1 MEVIFELKKSTG
13 KGKIP
18 FIFSNPMNHSSE
30 KPWAGIGVEVN
41 SSLSSREM
49 LYKAKLDWE
58 VSKIPSQRP
67 KSHSNQETFRFYK
80 AYFQSGNAEIDTVGS
95 LDGARI
101 LWALARLN
109 EDFTLPGEDELQSY
123 ILLASRHEDR
133 EKIEIQFMVLR
144 SACNSMLK
152 ISSKARPTVKNSF
165 RRVFKSTLPFLSE
178 SAQKFDEEMDQ
189 KAKATIQMGREAI
202 SDFAE
207 KAQSLANKKVDEK
220 IARNYMGEVFK
231 PDLLKDEGKAA
242 EDQAR
247 KTEQDALEAFENAP
261 GQNLE
266 SAQMSAWGLLTA
278 AAYTADRLGKT
289 PDSRLRQSW
298 FGPNAK
304 IKKRALELALNL
316 LD

>member
-1 MEVIFELKKSTG
+1 MNG
-13 KGKIP
+13 
-18 FIFSNPMNHSSE
+18 SNK
-30 KPWAGIGVEVN
+30 KPWDGIGVEVN
-41 SSLSSREM
+41 GSLSSREM

-80 AYFQSGNAEIDTVGS
+80 AYFDSGNAEIDTVGS

-101 LWALARLN
+101 IWALARLN
-109 EDFTLPGEDELQSY
+109 EKITLPGDDELQGY

-133 EKIEIQFMVLR
+133 EKIEIQFLTVR

-178 SAQKFDEEMDQ
+178 SAQRFDEEMTQ
-189 KAKATIQMGREAI
+189 KANTTIEMGRTAI
-202 SDFAE
+202 SNFA
-207 KAQSLANKKVDEK
+207 KTAQDLVDKNVNEK
-220 IARNYMGEVFK
+220 IAEKYMTEVFK
-231 PDLLKDEGKAA
+231 PDPLKNEGKAA
-242 EDQAR
+242 EEQA
-247 KTEQDALEAFENAP
+247 KNNAKSALDAFGSAP
-261 GQNLE
+261 GQNLK
-266 SAQMSAWGLLTA
+266 STQMTAWGLLTA
-278 AAYTADRLGKT
+278 VTYTADRLGKT

-304 IKKRALELALNL
+304 IKKRALELALK

>member
-1 MEVIFELKKSTG
+1 MNG
-13 KGKIP
+13 
-18 FIFSNPMNHSSE
+18 SNK
-30 KPWAGIGVEVN
+30 KPWDGIGVEVN
-41 SSLSSREM
+41 GSLSSREM

-80 AYFQSGNAEIDTVGS
+80 AYFDSGNAEIDTVGS

-101 LWALARLN
+101 IWALARLN
-109 EDFTLPGEDELQSY
+109 EKITLPGDDELQGY

-133 EKIEIQFMVLR
+133 EKIEIQFLTVR

-178 SAQKFDEEMDQ
+178 SAQRFDEEMTQ
-189 KAKATIQMGREAI
+189 KANTTIEMGRTAI
-202 SDFAE
+202 SNFA
-207 KAQSLANKKVDEK
+207 KTAQDLVDKNVNEK
-220 IARNYMGEVFK
+220 IAEKYMTEVFK
-231 PDLLKDEGKAA
+231 PDSLKNEGKAV
-242 EDQAR
+242 EEQA
-247 KTEQDALEAFENAP
+247 KNNAKSALDAFGSAP
-261 GQNLE
+261 GQNLK
-266 SAQMSAWGLLTA
+266 STQMTVWGLLTA
-278 AAYTADRLGKT
+278 VTYIADRLGKT

-304 IKKRALELALNL
+304 IKKRALELALK

>member
-1 MEVIFELKKSTG
+1 MSNLVIGIVSMNG
-13 KGKIP
+13 
-18 FIFSNPMNHSSE
+18 SNE
-30 KPWAGIGVEVN
+30 KPWDGIGVEVN

-80 AYFQSGNAEIDTVGS
+80 AYFDSGNAEIDTVGS

-101 LWALARLN
+101 IWALARLN
-109 EDFTLPGEDELQSY
+109 ENFTLPGDDELKGY

-133 EKIEIQFMVLR
+133 EKIEVQFFILR

-178 SAQKFDEEMDQ
+178 SAQRFDEEMTE
-189 KAKATIQMGREAI
+189 KANTTIEMGRTAI
-202 SDFAE
+202 SNFAKTAE
-207 KAQSLANKKVDEK
+207 NLVDKNVNEK
-220 IARNYMGEVFK
+220 IAEKYMTEVFK
-231 PDLLKDEGKAA
+231 PDPLKNEGKAA
-242 EDQAR
+242 EEQA
-247 KTEQDALEAFENAP
+247 KKNAKSALDAFGSAP
-261 GQNLE
+261 GQNLK
-266 SAQMSAWGLLTA
+266 STQMTAWGLLTA
-278 AAYTADRLGKT
+278 VTYTADRLGKT
-289 PDSRLRQSW
+289 ADSRLRQSW

-304 IKKRALELALNL
+304 IKKRALELALK

>member
-1 MEVIFELKKSTG
+1 MNG
-13 KGKIP
+13 
-18 FIFSNPMNHSSE
+18 SNK
-30 KPWAGIGVEVN
+30 KPWDGIGVEVN
-41 SSLSSREM
+41 GSLSSREM

-80 AYFQSGNAEIDTVGS
+80 AYFDSGNAEIDTVGS

-101 LWALARLN
+101 IWALARLN
-109 EDFTLPGEDELQSY
+109 EKITLPGDDELQGY

-133 EKIEIQFMVLR
+133 EKIEIQFLTVR

-178 SAQKFDEEMDQ
+178 SAQRFDEEMTE
-189 KAKATIQMGREAI
+189 KANTTIEMGRTAI
-202 SDFAE
+202 SNFA
-207 KAQSLANKKVDEK
+207 KTAQNLVDKNVNEK
-220 IARNYMGEVFK
+220 IAEKYLTEVFK
-231 PDLLKDEGKAA
+231 PDPLKNEGKAA
-242 EDQAR
+242 EEQA
-247 KTEQDALEAFENAP
+247 KKNAKSALDAFGSAP
-261 GQNLE
+261 GQNLK
-266 SAQMSAWGLLTA
+266 STQMTAWGLLTA
-278 AAYTADRLGKT
+278 VTYTADRLGKT

-304 IKKRALELALNL
+304 IKKRALELALK

>member
-1 MEVIFELKKSTG
+1 MNG
-13 KGKIP
+13 
-18 FIFSNPMNHSSE
+18 SNK
-30 KPWAGIGVEVN
+30 KPWDGIGVEVN
-41 SSLSSREM
+41 GSLSSREM

-80 AYFQSGNAEIDTVGS
+80 AYFDSGNAEIDTVGS

-101 LWALARLN
+101 IWALARLN
-109 EDFTLPGEDELQSY
+109 EKITLPGDDELQGY

-133 EKIEIQFMVLR
+133 EKIEIQFLTVR

-178 SAQKFDEEMDQ
+178 SAQRFDEEMTQ
-189 KAKATIQMGREAI
+189 KANTTIEMGRTAI
-202 SDFAE
+202 SNFA
-207 KAQSLANKKVDEK
+207 KTAQDLVDKNVNEK
-220 IARNYMGEVFK
+220 IAEKYMTEVFK
-231 PDLLKDEGKAA
+231 PDPLKNEGKEA
-242 EDQAR
+242 EEQA
-247 KTEQDALEAFENAP
+247 KKNAKSALDAFGSAP
-261 GQNLE
+261 GQNLK
-266 SAQMSAWGLLTA
+266 STQMTAWGLLTA
-278 AAYTADRLGKT
+278 VTYTADRLGKT

-304 IKKRALELALNL
+304 IKKRALELALKL
-316 LD
+316 A

>member
-1 MEVIFELKKSTG
+1 MNG
-13 KGKIP
+13 
-18 FIFSNPMNHSSE
+18 SNK
-30 KPWAGIGVEVN
+30 KPWDGIGVEVN
-41 SSLSSREM
+41 GSLSSREM

-80 AYFQSGNAEIDTVGS
+80 AYFDSGNAEIDTVGS

-101 LWALARLN
+101 IWALARLN
-109 EDFTLPGEDELQSY
+109 EKITLPGDDELQGY

-133 EKIEIQFMVLR
+133 EKIEIQFLTVR

-178 SAQKFDEEMDQ
+178 SAQRFDEEMTE
-189 KAKATIQMGREAI
+189 KANTTIEMGRTAI
-202 SDFAE
+202 SNFAKTAE
-207 KAQSLANKKVDEK
+207 NLVDKNVNEK
-220 IARNYMGEVFK
+220 IAEKYMTEVFK
-231 PDLLKDEGKAA
+231 PDPLKNEGKEA
-242 EDQAR
+242 EDQA
-247 KTEQDALEAFENAP
+247 KKNTKSALDAFGSAP
-261 GQNLE
+261 GQNLK
-266 SAQMSAWGLLTA
+266 STQMTAWGLLTA
-278 AAYTADRLGKT
+278 VTYTADRLGKT

-304 IKKRALELALNL
+304 IKKRALELALK
-316 LD
+316 LDL

>member
-1 MEVIFELKKSTG
+1 MNG
-13 KGKIP
+13 
-18 FIFSNPMNHSSE
+18 SNK
-30 KPWAGIGVEVN
+30 KPWDGIGVEVN
-41 SSLSSREM
+41 GSLSSREM

-80 AYFQSGNAEIDTVGS
+80 AYFDSGNAEIDTVGS

-101 LWALARLN
+101 IWALARLN
-109 EDFTLPGEDELQSY
+109 EKITLPGDDELQGY

-133 EKIEIQFMVLR
+133 EKIEIQFLTVR

-178 SAQKFDEEMDQ
+178 SAQRFDEEMTE
-189 KAKATIQMGREAI
+189 KANTTIEMGRTAI
-202 SDFAE
+202 SNFAKTAE
-207 KAQSLANKKVDEK
+207 NLVDKNVNEK
-220 IARNYMGEVFK
+220 IAEKYMTEVFK
-231 PDLLKDEGKAA
+231 PDPLKNEGKAA
-242 EDQAR
+242 EEQA
-247 KTEQDALEAFENAP
+247 KKNAKSALDAFGSAP
-261 GQNLE
+261 GQNLK
-266 SAQMSAWGLLTA
+266 STQMTAWGLLTA
-278 AAYTADRLGKT
+278 VTYTADRLGKT

-304 IKKRALELALNL
+304 IKKRALELALK

>member
-1 MEVIFELKKSTG
+1 MNG
-13 KGKIP
+13 
-18 FIFSNPMNHSSE
+18 SNK
-30 KPWAGIGVEVN
+30 KPWDGIGVEVN
-41 SSLSSREM
+41 GSLSSREM

-80 AYFQSGNAEIDTVGS
+80 AYFDSGNAEIDTVGS

-101 LWALARLN
+101 IWALARLN
-109 EDFTLPGEDELQSY
+109 EKITLPGDDELQGY

-133 EKIEIQFMVLR
+133 EKIEIQFLTVR

-178 SAQKFDEEMDQ
+178 SAQRFDEEMTE
-189 KAKATIQMGREAI
+189 KANTTIEMGRTAI
-202 SDFAE
+202 SNFA
-207 KAQSLANKKVDEK
+207 KTAQNLVDKNVNEK
-220 IARNYMGEVFK
+220 IAEKYMTEVFK
-231 PDLLKDEGKAA
+231 PDPLKNEGKAA
-242 EDQAR
+242 EEQA
-247 KTEQDALEAFENAP
+247 KKNAKSALDAFGSAP
-261 GQNLE
+261 GQNLK
-266 SAQMSAWGLLTA
+266 STQMTAWGLLTA
-278 AAYTADRLGKT
+278 VTYTADRLGKT

-304 IKKRALELALNL
+304 IKKRALELALK

>member
-1 MEVIFELKKSTG
+1 MNG
-13 KGKIP
+13 
-18 FIFSNPMNHSSE
+18 SNK
-30 KPWAGIGVEVN
+30 KPWDGIGVEVN
-41 SSLSSREM
+41 GSLSSREM

-80 AYFQSGNAEIDTVGS
+80 AYFDSGNAEIDTVGS

-101 LWALARLN
+101 IWALARLN
-109 EDFTLPGEDELQSY
+109 EKITLPGDDELQGY

-133 EKIEIQFMVLR
+133 EKIEIQFLTVR

-178 SAQKFDEEMDQ
+178 SAQRFDEEMTQ
-189 KAKATIQMGREAI
+189 KANTTIEMGRTAI
-202 SDFAE
+202 SNFA
-207 KAQSLANKKVDEK
+207 KTAQNLVDKNVNEK
-220 IARNYMGEVFK
+220 IAEKYMTEVFK
-231 PDLLKDEGKAA
+231 PDPLKNEGKAA
-242 EDQAR
+242 EEQA
-247 KTEQDALEAFENAP
+247 KKNAKSALDAFGSAP
-261 GQNLE
+261 GQNLK
-266 SAQMSAWGLLTA
+266 STQMTAWGLLTA
-278 AAYTADRLGKT
+278 VTYTADRLGKT

-304 IKKRALELALNL
+304 IKKRALELALK

>member
-1 MEVIFELKKSTG
+1 MSG
-13 KGKIP
+13 
-18 FIFSNPMNHSSE
+18 SNK
-30 KPWAGIGVEVN
+30 KPWDGIGVEVN
-41 SSLSSREM
+41 GTLSSREM

-80 AYFQSGNAEIDTVGS
+80 AYFDSGNAEIDTVGS

-101 LWALARLN
+101 IWALARLN
-109 EDFTLPGEDELQSY
+109 EKITLPGDDELQGY

-133 EKIEIQFMVLR
+133 EKIEIQFLTVR

-178 SAQKFDEEMDQ
+178 SAQRFDEEMTE
-189 KAKATIQMGREAI
+189 KANTTIEMGRTAI
-202 SDFAE
+202 SNFA
-207 KAQSLANKKVDEK
+207 KTAQNLVDKNVNEK
-220 IARNYMGEVFK
+220 IAEKYLTEVFK
-231 PDLLKDEGKAA
+231 PDPLKNEGKAA
-242 EDQAR
+242 EEQA
-247 KTEQDALEAFENAP
+247 KKNAKSALDAFGSAP
-261 GQNLE
+261 GQNLK
-266 SAQMSAWGLLTA
+266 STQMTAWGLLTA
-278 AAYTADRLGKT
+278 VTYTADRLGKT

-304 IKKRALELALNL
+304 IKKRALELALK

>member
-1 MEVIFELKKSTG
+1 MNG
-13 KGKIP
+13 
-18 FIFSNPMNHSSE
+18 SNK
-30 KPWAGIGVEVN
+30 KPWDGIGVEVN
-41 SSLSSREM
+41 GSLSSREM

-80 AYFQSGNAEIDTVGS
+80 AYFDSGNAEIDTVGS

-101 LWALARLN
+101 IWALARLN
-109 EDFTLPGEDELQSY
+109 EKITLPGDDELKGY

-133 EKIEIQFMVLR
+133 EKIEIQFLTLR

-178 SAQKFDEEMDQ
+178 SAQRFDEEMTQ
-189 KAKATIQMGREAI
+189 KANTTIEMGRTAI
-202 SDFAE
+202 SNFA
-207 KAQSLANKKVDEK
+207 KTAQNLVDKNVNEK
-220 IARNYMGEVFK
+220 IAEKYMTEVFK
-231 PDLLKDEGKAA
+231 PDPLKNEGKAA
-242 EDQAR
+242 EEQA
-247 KTEQDALEAFENAP
+247 KKNAKSALDAFGSAP
-261 GQNLE
+261 GQNLK
-266 SAQMSAWGLLTA
+266 STQMTAWGLLTA
-278 AAYTADRLGKT
+278 VTYTADRLGKT

-304 IKKRALELALNL
+304 IKKRALELALK

>member
-1 MEVIFELKKSTG
+1 MNG
-13 KGKIP
+13 
-18 FIFSNPMNHSSE
+18 SNK
-30 KPWAGIGVEVN
+30 KPWDGIGVEVN
-41 SSLSSREM
+41 GSLSSREM

-80 AYFQSGNAEIDTVGS
+80 AYFDSGNAEIDTVGS

-101 LWALARLN
+101 IWALARLN
-109 EDFTLPGEDELQSY
+109 EKITLPGDDELKGY

-133 EKIEIQFMVLR
+133 EKIEIQFLTVR

-178 SAQKFDEEMDQ
+178 SAQRFDEEMTQ
-189 KAKATIQMGREAI
+189 KANTTIEMGRTAI
-202 SDFAE
+202 SNFA
-207 KAQSLANKKVDEK
+207 KTAQNLVDKNVNEK
-220 IARNYMGEVFK
+220 IAEKYMTEVFK
-231 PDLLKDEGKAA
+231 PDPLKNEGKAA
-242 EDQAR
+242 EEQA
-247 KTEQDALEAFENAP
+247 KKNVKSALDAFGSAP
-261 GQNLE
+261 GQNLK
-266 SAQMSAWGLLTA
+266 STQMTAWGLLTA
-278 AAYTADRLGKT
+278 VTYTADRLGKT

-304 IKKRALELALNL
+304 IKKRALELALK

>member
-1 MEVIFELKKSTG
+1 MNG
-13 KGKIP
+13 
-18 FIFSNPMNHSSE
+18 SNK
-30 KPWAGIGVEVN
+30 KPWDGIGVEVN
-41 SSLSSREM
+41 GSLSSREM

-80 AYFQSGNAEIDTVGS
+80 AYFDSGNAEIDTVGS

-101 LWALARLN
+101 IWALARLN
-109 EDFTLPGEDELQSY
+109 EKITLPGDDELLGY

-133 EKIEIQFMVLR
+133 EKIEIQFLTVR

-178 SAQKFDEEMDQ
+178 SAQRFDEEMTE
-189 KAKATIQMGREAI
+189 KANTTIEMGRTAI
-202 SDFAE
+202 SNFA
-207 KAQSLANKKVDEK
+207 KTAQNLVDKNVNEK
-220 IARNYMGEVFK
+220 IAEKYLTEVFK
-231 PDLLKDEGKAA
+231 PDPLKNEGKAA
-242 EDQAR
+242 EEQA
-247 KTEQDALEAFENAP
+247 KKNAKSALDAFGSAP
-261 GQNLE
+261 GQNLK
-266 SAQMSAWGLLTA
+266 STQMTAWGLLTA
-278 AAYTADRLGKT
+278 VTYTADRLGKT

-304 IKKRALELALNL
+304 IKKRALELALK

>member
-1 MEVIFELKKSTG
+1 MNG
-13 KGKIP
+13 
-18 FIFSNPMNHSSE
+18 SNK
-30 KPWAGIGVEVN
+30 KPWDGIGVEVN
-41 SSLSSREM
+41 GSLSSREM

-80 AYFQSGNAEIDTVGS
+80 AYFDSGNAEIDTVGS

-101 LWALARLN
+101 IWALARLN
-109 EDFTLPGEDELQSY
+109 EKITLPGDDELQGY

-133 EKIEIQFMVLR
+133 EKIEIQFLTIR

-178 SAQKFDEEMDQ
+178 SAQRFDEEMTE
-189 KAKATIQMGREAI
+189 KANTTIEMGRTAI
-202 SDFAE
+202 SNFA
-207 KAQSLANKKVDEK
+207 KTAQNLVDKTVNEK
-220 IARNYMGEVFK
+220 IAEKYMTEVFK
-231 PDLLKDEGKAA
+231 PDPLKNEGKAA
-242 EDQAR
+242 EEQA
-247 KTEQDALEAFENAP
+247 KKNAKSALDAFGSAP
-261 GQNLE
+261 GQNLK
-266 SAQMSAWGLLTA
+266 STQMTAWGLLTA
-278 AAYTADRLGKT
+278 VTYTADRLGKT

-304 IKKRALELALNL
+304 IKKRALELALK

>member
-1 MEVIFELKKSTG
+1 MNG
-13 KGKIP
+13 
-18 FIFSNPMNHSSE
+18 SNK
-30 KPWAGIGVEVN
+30 KPWDGIGVEVN
-41 SSLSSREM
+41 GSLSSREM

-80 AYFQSGNAEIDTVGS
+80 AYFDSGNAEIDTVGS

-101 LWALARLN
+101 IWALARLN
-109 EDFTLPGEDELQSY
+109 EKITLPGDDELQGY

-133 EKIEIQFMVLR
+133 EKIEIQFLTVR

-178 SAQKFDEEMDQ
+178 SAQRFDEEMTE
-189 KAKATIQMGREAI
+189 KANTTIEMGRTAI
-202 SDFAE
+202 SNFAKTAE
-207 KAQSLANKKVDEK
+207 NLVDKNVNEK
-220 IARNYMGEVFK
+220 IAEKYMTEVFK
-231 PDLLKDEGKAA
+231 PDPLKNEGKSA
-242 EDQAR
+242 EEQA
-247 KTEQDALEAFENAP
+247 KKNAKSALDAFGSAP
-261 GQNLE
+261 GQNLK
-266 SAQMSAWGLLTA
+266 STQMTAWGLLTA
-278 AAYTADRLGKT
+278 VTYTADRLGKT

-304 IKKRALELALNL
+304 IKKRALELALK

>member
-1 MEVIFELKKSTG
+1 MNG
-13 KGKIP
+13 
-18 FIFSNPMNHSSE
+18 SNK
-30 KPWAGIGVEVN
+30 KPWDGIGVEVN
-41 SSLSSREM
+41 GSLSSREM

-80 AYFQSGNAEIDTVGS
+80 AYFDSGNAEIDTVGS

-101 LWALARLN
+101 IWALARLN
-109 EDFTLPGEDELQSY
+109 EKITLPGDDELKGY

-133 EKIEIQFMVLR
+133 EKIEIQFLTVR

-178 SAQKFDEEMDQ
+178 SAQRFDEEMTQ
-189 KAKATIQMGREAI
+189 KANTTIEMGRTAI
-202 SDFAE
+202 SNFAE
-207 KAQSLANKKVDEK
+207 TAQNLVDKNVNEK
-220 IARNYMGEVFK
+220 IAEKYMTEVFK
-231 PDLLKDEGKAA
+231 PDPLKNEGKAA
-242 EDQAR
+242 EEQA
-247 KTEQDALEAFENAP
+247 KKNAKSALDAFGSAP
-261 GQNLE
+261 GQNLK
-266 SAQMSAWGLLTA
+266 STQMTVWGLLTA
-278 AAYTADRLGKT
+278 VTYTADRLGKT

-304 IKKRALELALNL
+304 IKKRALELALK

>member
-1 MEVIFELKKSTG
+1 MNG
-13 KGKIP
+13 
-18 FIFSNPMNHSSE
+18 SNK
-30 KPWAGIGVEVN
+30 KPWDGIGVEVN
-41 SSLSSREM
+41 GNLSSREM

-80 AYFQSGNAEIDTVGS
+80 AYFDSGNAEIDTIGS
-95 LDGARI
+95 LDGSRI
-101 LWALARLN
+101 IWALARLN
-109 EDFTLPGEDELQSY
+109 ENFTLPGDDELKGY

-133 EKIEIQFMVLR
+133 EKIEIQFLTVR

-178 SAQKFDEEMDQ
+178 SAQRFDEEMTQ
-189 KAKATIQMGREAI
+189 KANTTIEMGRTAI
-202 SDFAE
+202 SNFA
-207 KAQSLANKKVDEK
+207 KTAQNLVDKNVNEK
-220 IARNYMGEVFK
+220 IAEKYMTEVFK
-231 PDLLKDEGKAA
+231 PDPLKNEGKAA
-242 EDQAR
+242 EEQAKKNAR
-247 KTEQDALEAFENAP
+247 SALDAFGSAP
-261 GQNLE
+261 GQNLK
-266 SAQMSAWGLLTA
+266 STQMTAWGLLTA
-278 AAYTADRLGKT
+278 VTYTADRLGKT

-304 IKKRALELALNL
+304 IKKRALELALK

>member
-1 MEVIFELKKSTG
+1 MLVGS
-13 KGKIP
+13 
-18 FIFSNPMNHSSE
+18 MNRSIE

-41 SSLSSREM
+41 STLSSREM

-80 AYFQSGNAEIDTVGS
+80 AYFQSGNAEIETVGS

-109 EDFTLPGEDELQSY
+109 ENFTLPGQDELKSY

-133 EKIEIQFMVLR
+133 EKIEIQFFLLR

-152 ISSKARPTVKNSF
+152 VSSKARPTVKNSF

-178 SAQKFDEEMDQ
+178 SAQKFDEELTQ
-189 KAKATIQMGREAI
+189 KANATIQMGRDAI
-202 SDFAE
+202 LNFSE
-207 KAQSLANKKVDEK
+207 KAQNLANKKVDET
-220 IARNYMGEVFK
+220 IAQNYMQEVFK
-231 PDLLKDEGKAA
+231 LDTLKGGEKLA
-242 EDQAR
+242 EDQA
-247 KTEQDALEAFENAP
+247 KKNEQDALEAFGKVS

-278 AAYTADRLGKT
+278 VAYTADRLGKNQ
-289 PDSRLRQSW
+289 DSRLRQSW
-298 FGPNAK
+298 FGQSAK
-304 IKKRALELALNL
+304 IKKRALELALTL
-316 LD
+316 IE

>member
-1 MEVIFELKKSTG
+1 MNG
-13 KGKIP
+13 
-18 FIFSNPMNHSSE
+18 SNK
-30 KPWAGIGVEVN
+30 KPWDGIGVEVN
-41 SSLSSREM
+41 GSLSSREM

-80 AYFQSGNAEIDTVGS
+80 AYFDSGNAEIDTVGS

-101 LWALARLN
+101 IWALARLN
-109 EDFTLPGEDELQSY
+109 EKITLPGDDELQGY

-133 EKIEIQFMVLR
+133 EKIEIQFLTVR

-178 SAQKFDEEMDQ
+178 SAQRFDEEMTQ
-189 KAKATIQMGREAI
+189 KANTTIEMGRTAI
-202 SDFAE
+202 SNFA
-207 KAQSLANKKVDEK
+207 KTAQNLVDKNVNEK
-220 IARNYMGEVFK
+220 IAEKYMTEVFK
-231 PDLLKDEGKAA
+231 PDPLKNEGKEA
-242 EDQAR
+242 EDQA
-247 KTEQDALEAFENAP
+247 KKNTKSALDAFGSAP
-261 GQNLE
+261 GQNLK
-266 SAQMSAWGLLTA
+266 STQMTAWGLLTA
-278 AAYTADRLGKT
+278 VTYTADRLGKT

-304 IKKRALELALNL
+304 IKKRALELALK

>member
-1 MEVIFELKKSTG
+1 MNG
-13 KGKIP
+13 
-18 FIFSNPMNHSSE
+18 SNK
-30 KPWAGIGVEVN
+30 KPWDGIGVEVN
-41 SSLSSREM
+41 GSLSSREM

-80 AYFQSGNAEIDTVGS
+80 AYFDSGNAEIDTVGS

-101 LWALARLN
+101 IWALARLN
-109 EDFTLPGEDELQSY
+109 EKITLPGDDELQGY

-133 EKIEIQFMVLR
+133 EKIEIQFLTVR

-178 SAQKFDEEMDQ
+178 SAQRFDEEMTE
-189 KAKATIQMGREAI
+189 KANTTIEMGRTAI
-202 SDFAE
+202 SNFA
-207 KAQSLANKKVDEK
+207 KTAQNLVDKNVNEK
-220 IARNYMGEVFK
+220 IAEKYMTEVFK
-231 PDLLKDEGKAA
+231 PDPLKNEGKEA
-242 EDQAR
+242 EDQA
-247 KTEQDALEAFENAP
+247 KKNTKSALDAFGSAP
-261 GQNLE
+261 GQNLK
-266 SAQMSAWGLLTA
+266 STQMTAWGLLTA
-278 AAYTADRLGKT
+278 VTYTADRLGKT
-289 PDSRLRQSW
+289 ADSRLRQSW

-304 IKKRALELALNL
+304 IKKRALELALK

>member
-1 MEVIFELKKSTG
+1 MNG
-13 KGKIP
+13 
-18 FIFSNPMNHSSE
+18 SNK
-30 KPWAGIGVEVN
+30 KPWDGIGVEVDG
-41 SSLSSREM
+41 SLSSREM

-80 AYFQSGNAEIDTVGS
+80 AYFDSGNAEIDTVGS

-101 LWALARLN
+101 IWALARLN
-109 EDFTLPGEDELQSY
+109 EKITLPGDDELQGY

-133 EKIEIQFMVLR
+133 EKIEIQFLTVR

-178 SAQKFDEEMDQ
+178 SAQRFDEEMTQ
-189 KAKATIQMGREAI
+189 KANTTIEMGRTAI
-202 SDFAE
+202 SNFAKTAQNLVDKNVNDKIAE
-207 KAQSLANKKVDEK
+207 KYLT
-220 IARNYMGEVFK
+220 EVFK
-231 PDLLKDEGKAA
+231 PDPLKNEGKAA
-242 EDQAR
+242 EEQA
-247 KTEQDALEAFENAP
+247 KKNAKSALDAFGSAP
-261 GQNLE
+261 GQNLK
-266 SAQMSAWGLLTA
+266 STQMTAWGLLTA
-278 AAYTADRLGKT
+278 VTYTADRLGKT

-304 IKKRALELALNL
+304 IKKRALELALK

>member
-1 MEVIFELKKSTG
+1 
-13 KGKIP
+13 
-18 FIFSNPMNHSSE
+18 
-30 KPWAGIGVEVN
+30 
-41 SSLSSREM
+41 M

-80 AYFQSGNAEIDTVGS
+80 AYFDSGNAEIDSVGS
-95 LDGARI
+95 LDGTRI
-101 LWALARLN
+101 IWALARLN
-109 EDFTLPGEDELQSY
+109 ENFTLPGDDELKGY

-133 EKIEIQFMVLR
+133 EKIEVQFFTLR

-178 SAQKFDEEMDQ
+178 SAQRFDEEMTE
-189 KAKATIQMGREAI
+189 KANTTIEMGRTAI
-202 SDFAE
+202 SNFAE
-207 KAQSLANKKVDEK
+207 TAQNLVDKNVNEK
-220 IARNYMGEVFK
+220 IAEKYMTEVFK
-231 PDLLKDEGKAA
+231 PDPLKNEGK
-242 EDQAR
+242 EVEEQA
-247 KTEQDALEAFENAP
+247 KKNTKSALDAFGSAP
-261 GQNLE
+261 GQNLK
-266 SAQMSAWGLLTA
+266 STQMTVWGLLTA
-278 AAYTADRLGKT
+278 VTYTADRLGKT

-304 IKKRALELALNL
+304 IKKRALELALK

>member
-1 MEVIFELKKSTG
+1 MNG
-13 KGKIP
+13 
-18 FIFSNPMNHSSE
+18 SNK
-30 KPWAGIGVEVN
+30 KPWDGIGVEVN
-41 SSLSSREM
+41 GSLSSREM

-80 AYFQSGNAEIDTVGS
+80 AYFDSGNAEIDTVGS

-101 LWALARLN
+101 IWALARLN
-109 EDFTLPGEDELQSY
+109 EKITLPGDDELQGY

-133 EKIEIQFMVLR
+133 EKIEIQFLTVR

-178 SAQKFDEEMDQ
+178 SAQRFDEEMTQ
-189 KAKATIQMGREAI
+189 KANTTIEMGRTAI
-202 SDFAE
+202 SNFA
-207 KAQSLANKKVDEK
+207 KTAQNLVDKNVNEK
-220 IARNYMGEVFK
+220 IAEKYLTEVFK
-231 PDLLKDEGKAA
+231 PDPLKNEGKAA
-242 EDQAR
+242 EEQA
-247 KTEQDALEAFENAP
+247 KKNAKSALDAFGSAP
-261 GQNLE
+261 GQNLK
-266 SAQMSAWGLLTA
+266 STQMTAWGLLTA
-278 AAYTADRLGKT
+278 VTYTADRLGKT

-304 IKKRALELALNL
+304 IKKRALELALK

>member
-1 MEVIFELKKSTG
+1 MNG
-13 KGKIP
+13 
-18 FIFSNPMNHSSE
+18 SNK
-30 KPWAGIGVEVN
+30 KPWDGIGVEVN
-41 SSLSSREM
+41 GSLSSREM

-80 AYFQSGNAEIDTVGS
+80 AYFDSGNAEIDTVGS

-101 LWALARLN
+101 IWALARLN
-109 EDFTLPGEDELQSY
+109 EKITLPGDDELQGY

-133 EKIEIQFMVLR
+133 EKIEIQFLTVR

-178 SAQKFDEEMDQ
+178 SAQRFDEEMTE
-189 KAKATIQMGREAI
+189 KANTTIEMGRTAI
-202 SDFAE
+202 SNFAKTAE
-207 KAQSLANKKVDEK
+207 NLVDKNVNEK
-220 IARNYMGEVFK
+220 IAEKYLTEVFK
-231 PDLLKDEGKAA
+231 QDPLKNEGKAA
-242 EDQAR
+242 EEQA
-247 KTEQDALEAFENAP
+247 KKNAKSALDAFGSAP
-261 GQNLE
+261 GQNLK
-266 SAQMSAWGLLTA
+266 STQMTAWGLLTA
-278 AAYTADRLGKT
+278 VTYTADRLGKT

-304 IKKRALELALNL
+304 IKKRALELALK